1 MIQFARRVVLI
12 ILAVCASALSI
23 GNPATA
29 GEKKSVSYTSR
40 FGPVVS
46 RSIAPTG
53 IKPGH
58 ELAQIVRQD
67 MTVSDDPDW
76 NDAAVLNYGQT
87 DMAGGSGTVTG
98 YAVRTHASGDKSF
111 VTFRGNLRTVEEGGK
126 KDLVGEGT
134 VELTGGT
141 GKFAKARG
149 SGTWT
154 SRGGESHIKM
164 DVEY

>member
-1 MIQFARRVVLI
+1 MIQLARRVLLI
-12 ILAVCASALSI
+12 ILAVSASAMTV

-29 GEKKSVSYTSR
+29 GERKAVSYTSR
-40 FGPVVS
+40 IGPVVS
-46 RSIAPTG
+46 RSVAPTG

-58 ELAQIVRQD
+58 ELAQVVRQD
-67 MTVSDDPDW
+67 MTISNDPDW
-76 NDAAVLNYGQT
+76 NEAAVLNYGHT
-87 DMAGGSGTVTG
+87 DMAGGAGTVSG
-98 YAVRTHASGDKSF
+98 YAVRTHKSGDKSF
-111 VTFRGNLRTVEEGGK
+111 VSFRGTLRTVEDGGK

-141 GKFAKARG
+141 GKFANARG

-154 SRGGESHIKM
+154 SARGESHIKM